1 MFCSKKLKFSTSTPD
16 SGWSADHNMRV
27 SPLSALPQY
36 SEILDKLYCQLAKTS
51 LVEVLLV
58 KKPPAG
64 AVLRATAIYKKIEHV
79 ADVVR
84 RCPHH
89 QNEDCKRNGS
99 TLEMFVMAGG
109 ILRVLFPVAAAHRSH
124 LIRMEGSQRAQ
135 YFEDPHTKRQSVTV
149 PYEPPQVE
157 PLTHWSV
164 CFLIFFTHLHVF
176 LLSTFSLAW
185 L

>member
-1 MFCSKKLKFSTSTPD
+1 
-16 SGWSADHNMRV
+16 MRV
-27 SPLSALPQY
+27 SSLSTLPQY

-51 LVEVLLV
+51 LVEVLLI
-58 KKPPAG
+58 KKPPEG

-99 TLEMFVMAGG
+99 TLGMFVLAG
-109 ILRVLFPVAAAHRSH
+109 ILHVLSPAAAAHRSH

-157 PLTHWSV
+157 QLSHWSV
-164 CFLIFFTHLHVF
+164 FCFFFNSFYLLKVE
-176 LLSTFSLAW
+176 LLSALILAR